1 MSALRSDNPP
11 PLTVAASLAGVQGLL
26 LVLYGVLEIAN
37 LSLDR
42 VTMGVTTAVFFLAA
56 GAGLCACA
64 LYLRRRS
71 TWARS
76 PIVLAQLIQLG
87 LAWNFRAAPT
97 TWLAVVLA
105 AMALVVLFGIFHPAS
120 IRALEGSPGGQD
132 QA

>member
-11 PLTVAASLAGVQGLL
+11 PLTVAASLAGVQGML
-26 LVLYGVLEIAN
+26 LVLYSVLEIAN
-37 LSLDR
+37 LSPDR

-56 GAGLCACA
+56 GGGLCACA
-64 LYLRRRS
+64 FYLQRRS

-105 AMALVVLFGIFHPAS
+105 VVALVVLFGIFHPAS
-120 IRALEGSPGGQD
+120 IRALEGAPEGHD

>member
-1 MSALRSDNPP
+1 VSALRADNPP
-11 PLTVAASLAGVQGLL
+11 PLTVAVSLAGVQGLL

-37 LSLDR
+37 LSVNR
-42 VTMGVTTAVFFLAA
+42 ITMGVTTAVFFLAA

-64 LYLRRRS
+64 LYLQRRS

-105 AMALVVLFGIFHPAS
+105 VAALIVLVGIFHPAS
-120 IRALEGSPGGQD
+120 IRALEGSPEGQD

>member
-11 PLTVAASLAGVQGLL
+11 PLTVAASLAAVQGML

-56 GAGLCACA
+56 GGGLCACA
-64 LYLRRRS
+64 LYLQRRS

-105 AMALVVLFGIFHPAS
+105 VVALVVLFGIFHPAS
-120 IRALEGSPGGQD
+120 IRALEGSPEGQD

>member
-11 PLTVAASLAGVQGLL
+11 PLTVAASLAAVQGML

-56 GAGLCACA
+56 GGGLCACA
-64 LYLRRRS
+64 FYLQRRS

-105 AMALVVLFGIFHPAS
+105 VVALVVLFGIFHPAS
-120 IRALEGSPGGQD
+120 IRALEGSPEGQD

>member
-64 LYLRRRS
+64 LYLHRRS

-105 AMALVVLFGIFHPAS
+105 VMALVVLFGIFHPAS